1 MKKAEIAERI
11 ARRDGVSQAE
21 AADRLDRLVQQI
33 LTRVR
38 EGKEAPL
45 PGLGKF
51 RQGPGGKMVFR
62 KERRNG

>member
-1 MKKAEIAERI
+1 MKKAEIAKRM
-11 ARRDGVSQAE
+11 ARHTGVSQAE
-21 AADRLDRLVQQI
+21 AADRLDRMVQQI

-51 RQGPGGKMVFR
+51 RQGPGGKIVFDR
-62 KERRNG
+62 EKRDG

>member
-1 MKKAEIAERI
+1 MNKAEIAERI
-11 ARRDGVSQAE
+11 ARDAGVTQAE

-51 RQGPGGKMVFR
+51 RQGRGGKVIFR